1 MRRSQFFFRLLHL
14 AQEDNPQKFHQF
26 ILENKDYDP
35 VPWANIYHE
44 KSGDTVLHV
53 AARNGALGILKYL
66 NDEEKQK
73 GYVNFEQAN
82 LDGKRPLHEAAQ
94 AGQTDCVRY
103 LLSLNVD
110 VDSLKRADWTPLM
123 LACTKNNLSVIRALV
138 ECGANLLLQ
147 NKDGWNSFHI
157 ACSYLV
163 EQNSCKL
170 DTVSKN
176 GRTPLHTAALHG
188 HLKIVDI
195 ILNRKNNLLDQQDSC
210 GSTPLMDASR
220 GGYIDIMDILIKHG
234 ANISYQDVLGRNVLH
249 LAAQAGCVKACE
261 HLVQVYGM
269 NINSTSPLGQTALH
283 FAAKEGQCEVI
294 NKLVQLGADIRAM
307 DMRGRRA
314 EDIASGIRHIKCV
327 QLLQDLNQQYKNVI
341 NLPCN

>member
-53 AARNGALGILKYL
+53 AARNGALGILK
-66 NDEEKQK
+66 
-73 GYVNFEQAN
+73 
-82 LDGKRPLHEAAQ
+82 
-94 AGQTDCVRY
+94 
-103 LLSLNVD
+103 
-110 VDSLKRADWTPLM
+110 TPLM